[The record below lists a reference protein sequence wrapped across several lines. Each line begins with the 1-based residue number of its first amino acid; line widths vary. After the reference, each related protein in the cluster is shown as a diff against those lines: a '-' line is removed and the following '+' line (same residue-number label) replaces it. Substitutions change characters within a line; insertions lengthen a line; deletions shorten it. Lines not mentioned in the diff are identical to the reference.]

1 MKSVWYLKVMAS
13 LEISDVRVAET
24 HLTAENGPNTGPV
37 AAISARI
44 EHMLKIKISAH
55 DFL

>member
-13 LEISDVRVAET
+13 LEVSDVRVAET
-24 HLTAENGPNTGPV
+24 HLMAENGPNTGPV
-37 AAISARI
+37 AAIGARI

-55 DFL
+55 DFF